1 MVAWF
6 MPNAIMSVILV
17 PVLKNKACKL
27 NNIDNYRPIALA
39 SILSKILERV
49 LLRKLEMCVL
59 THDHQFGF
67 RRKHGPDLCI

>member
-59 THDHQFGF
+59 THDNQFGF